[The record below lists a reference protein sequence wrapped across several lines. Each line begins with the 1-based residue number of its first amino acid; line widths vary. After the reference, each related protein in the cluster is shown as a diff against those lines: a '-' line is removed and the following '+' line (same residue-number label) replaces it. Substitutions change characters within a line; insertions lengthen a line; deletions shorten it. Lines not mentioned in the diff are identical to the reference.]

1 MKRQPHTWR
10 YLSVAF
16 LLAVLGI
23 AILVQIVRIQNSP
36 EVAGVINQGDYV
48 WKDFFPPRGEIHDRH
63 GSLLA
68 GNKTVYEIGLDLTVN
83 PDMPTVMLALQ
94 MSGIDLNE
102 VNYRISLAPVNAQYI
117 ILDDFVSTHKAEQLM
132 TLQKAAHSDPTGK
145 NLDAVYFKAHYARSY
160 PENDLASNVLGFVTE
175 DNHGYLGIEEKYDN
189 ILAGIPV
196 RMLVPADPRRA
207 TEYPT
212 IPPGQTI
219 ILTIDRKIQA
229 AIEKILDQALVDTG
243 ASSGTIVV
251 MDPLTGEILAMS
263 STPRLNLND
272 YQSIT
277 TVFPGETPFN
287 RAISQA
293 YEPGSVS
300 KILTMAGALDSGAV
314 QPGTVFFDTGSILVG
329 GFRIVNWD
337 GGAWGNQDMTGCL
350 ANSLNVCLAW
360 VSSTQMGSDSFYSY
374 MQRFGLGHATGIDLA
389 QETSGRLK
397 LPGDGDWRPVELGTN
412 AFGQGVSVTPIQ
424 MVMAASALAN
434 DGQMVYPHVLYAQ
447 IQAGKQSNTKTQIV
461 GTPISANTADTI
473 SEMLANALE
482 TESSAALI
490 PGYRIAGK
498 TGTAQIPLSGGGYD
512 ENDINATFIGWGPVD
527 DPRFIVYVW
536 LEKPQSNRAASVV
549 AAPIFK
555 QVVEKLVVLMD
566 VPPDVVRLQMTVV
579 PGSSTGIGR

>member
-1 MKRQPHTWR
+1 LKQHPHAWR
-10 YLSVAF
+10 YLSTTF

-23 AILVQIVRIQNSP
+23 AILVQVIRIQNSP
-36 EVAGVINQGDYV
+36 EVASVIDQGNYV
-48 WKDFFPPRGEIHDRH
+48 WKDYFPPRGEIYDRH

-94 MSGIDLNE
+94 MSGLDINE
-102 VNYRISLAPVNAQYI
+102 VNYRISLAPANAEYI
-117 ILDDFVSTHKAEQLM
+117 ILDDFVTANKAKTLM
-132 TLQKAAHSDPTGK
+132 TLQEAAYGDPTGK
-145 NLDAVYFKAHYARSY
+145 NLDAIYFKAHYARSY

-196 RMLVPADPRRA
+196 RILVPADPRRA

-219 ILTIDRKIQA
+219 ILTIDREIQA
-229 AIEKILDQALVDTG
+229 AIEKILDQALESTK

-251 MDPLTGEILAMS
+251 MDPRTGEILGMS

-272 YQSIT
+272 YQSIS

-293 YEPGSVS
+293 YEPGSVA

-314 QPGTVFFDTGSILVG
+314 RPDTVFFDEGYILVG
-329 GFRIVNWD
+329 GFRIVNWN

-360 VSSTQMGSDSFYSY
+360 VSTKMESESFYSY

-397 LPGDGDWRPVELGTN
+397 IPGDSDWGPVELGTN
-412 AFGQGVSVTPIQ
+412 AYGQGVSVTPIQ
-424 MVMAASALAN
+424 MVVAASALAN
-434 DGQMVYPHVLYAQ
+434 DGKMVYPHVLYAQ
-447 IQAGKQSNTKTQIV
+447 IQDGKQSNTRTQII
-461 GTPISANTADTI
+461 GNPISSSTAHTI

-482 TESSAALI
+482 TESSAALL

-512 ENDINATFIGWGPVD
+512 ERDINASFIGWGPVD
-527 DPRFIVYVW
+527 DPRFIVYIW

-566 VPPDVVRLQMTVV
+566 VPPDAVRLQM
-579 PGSSTGIGR
+579 IGR

>member
-1 MKRQPHTWR
+1 MKRHPHAWR

-16 LLAVLGI
+16 LLAGLGI
-23 AILVQIVRIQNSP
+23 AVLVQIVRIQNSP
-36 EVAGVINQGDYV
+36 AVAGVINLGERV
-48 WKDFFPPRGEIHDRH
+48 WKDFYPPRGEIYNRH
-63 GSLLA
+63 GNLLA
-68 GNKTVYEIGLDLTVN
+68 GNKTVYEIGLDLTDN

-102 VNYRISLAPVNAQYI
+102 VNYRISQAPVNAQYI
-117 ILDDFVSTHKAEQLM
+117 ILDDFVSTDKAEQLM
-132 TLQKAAHSDPTGK
+132 TLQKAAYADPTGK
-145 NLDAVYFKAHYARSY
+145 NLDAIYFKAHYARSY

-196 RMLVPADPRRA
+196 RLLVPADPRRA

-219 ILTIDRKIQA
+219 ILTIDREIQS
-229 AIEKILDQALVDTG
+229 AIENILDQALATTG

-251 MDPLTGEILAMS
+251 MDPRTGEILAMS
-263 STPRLNLND
+263 STPRLNLNN

-293 YEPGSVS
+293 YEPGSVA

-314 QPGTVFFDTGSILVG
+314 QPDTVFFDEGSILVG
-329 GFRIVNWD
+329 GFRIVNWN
-337 GGAWGNQDMTGCL
+337 GGAWGYQDMTGCL

-360 VSSTQMGSDSFYSY
+360 VSSVKMESDSFYSY

-397 LPGDGDWRPVELGTN
+397 LPGDADWRPVELGTN

-434 DGQMVYPHVLYAQ
+434 DGKMVYPHVLYGQ
-447 IQAGKQSNTKTQIV
+447 IQDGKQSNTRTQIV
-461 GTPISANTADTI
+461 GTPISANTAHTL
-473 SEMLANALE
+473 SEMLANGLE
-482 TESSAALI
+482 TESSAALV

-498 TGTAQIPLSGGGYD
+498 TGTAQIPLPGGGYD
-512 ENDINATFIGWGPVD
+512 QKDINATFIGWGPVD

-555 QVVEKLVVLMD
+555 KVVEELVVLMD
-566 VPPDVVRLQMTVV
+566 VPPDAIRLQKN
-579 PGSSTGIGR
+579 GQ

>member
-1 MKRQPHTWR
+1 MKRLPHAWR
-10 YLSVAF
+10 YLSVAL
-16 LLAVLGI
+16 LLAVFGI
-23 AILVQIVRIQNSP
+23 AILVQIVRIQASP
-36 EVAGVINQGDYV
+36 EVAGVIDQGNYV
-48 WKDFFPPRGEIHDRH
+48 WKDFFPPRGEIYDRH

-83 PDMPTVMLALQ
+83 PDMPTVLLAIQ
-94 MSGIDLNE
+94 MSGLDLNE
-102 VNYRISLAPVNAQYI
+102 VNYRISLAPANAQYI
-117 ILDDFVSTHKAEQLM
+117 ILDDFVSAENAETLM
-132 TLQKAAHSDPTGK
+132 ALQKAAYADPTGK
-145 NLDAVYFKAHYARSY
+145 NLDAVFFKAHYARSY
-160 PENDLASNVLGFVTE
+160 PEDDLASNILGFVTE

-196 RMLVPADPRRA
+196 RMMIPADPRRA

-219 ILTIDRKIQA
+219 ILTIDREIQA
-229 AIEKILDQALVDTG
+229 AIENILDNALVTTN

-251 MDPLTGEILAMS
+251 MDPRTGEILAMS

-293 YEPGSVS
+293 YEPGSVA
-300 KILTMAGALDSGAV
+300 KILTMAGAVDSGV
-314 QPGTVFFDTGSILVG
+314 VTPDTVFFDEGYILVG

-337 GGAWGNQDMTGCL
+337 GGAWGYQDMTGCL

-360 VSSTQMGSDSFYSY
+360 VSSIKMESDSFYSY

-389 QETSGRLK
+389 QESSGRLK
-397 LPGDGDWRPVELGTN
+397 LPGDGDWGPVELGTN
-412 AFGQGVSVTPIQ
+412 AYGQGVSITPIQ

-434 DGQMVYPHVLYAQ
+434 DGKMVYPHVLHAQ
-447 IQAGKQSNTKTQIV
+447 IQDGKQSNTRTQIV
-461 GTPISANTADTI
+461 GTPISATTAHTI

-482 TESSAALI
+482 IESSTAII

-498 TGTAQIPLSGGGYD
+498 TGTAQIPISGGGYD
-512 ENDINATFIGWGPVD
+512 QINVNTSFIGWGPVD

-566 VPPDVVRLQMTVV
+566 VPPDAIRLQM
-579 PGSSTGIGR
+579 IGR